1 MKKFSS
7 ASLAFILSALCASP
21 TLAQSTST
29 TTPADP
35 LFDANTKLDSISG
48 TNLPGAPPSLS
59 VTRAGFSSSLVSN
72 QTSDPANNPINSS
85 ANIPVRHLAE
95 RRSIAMSTS
104 AVDQFT
110 RMATS
115 NNGVLSSD
123 TLVLAE
129 KIGLMPMMEKLER
142 LRNASKGNPT
152 DSQILQFLLAKQQF
166 MEAILV
172 TGLEVRCTV
181 NNVEAEIDKANDLY
195 AVLAERRDRATLLNT
210 YANLISGGITGM
222 VSGGLALGQV
232 NYIVPNTIDTTE
244 GVIQTAISLLALRQQ
259 KGQHELERGTPSILA
274 RIIHPTDETA
284 KSFPASV
291 WVYLNTVPSDSERNE
306 TRVQRLVRSW
316 KEPDYK
322 RHRLLHYVNEDRTSF
337 TSGKPK
343 RTTVNL
349 LEDRMAMLTDFQ
361 TLIAGMEFNLL
372 ELTQFAQ
379 GQRTLNP

>member
-1 MKKFSS
+1 MSILNLAVKKFLSV
-7 ASLAFILSALCASP
+7 SLVFILSVPCASS
-21 TLAQSTST
+21 TLAQSIPATTS
-29 TTPADP
+29 DP
-35 LFDANTKLDSISG
+35 LFDANT
-48 TNLPGAPPSLS
+48 NLQSMTGASLS
-59 VTRAGFSSSLVSN
+59 NA
-72 QTSDPANNPINSS
+72 
-85 ANIPVRHLAE
+85 PVRPVS
-95 RRSIAMSTS
+95 RGRSLAMSASST
-104 AVDQFT
+104 DQFM
-110 RMATS
+110 RMAAT
-115 NNGVLSSD
+115 NNGVLSPD

-152 DSQILQFLLAKQQF
+152 DSQILQFLLVKEQF
-166 MEAILV
+166 MEAIFA
-172 TGLEVRCTV
+172 TGLEVRCTI

-210 YANLISGGITGM
+210 YANLISGGVTGM
-222 VSGGLALGQV
+222 VSGGLSLGQV
-232 NYIVPNTIDTTE
+232 HYTVPNTIDTTE
-244 GVIQTAISLLALRQQ
+244 GVIQTAISLLALKQQ

-274 RIIHPTDETA
+274 RIIRPTDETA

-291 WVYLNTVPSDSERNE
+291 WAYLNTVPSDAERNE

-316 KEPDYK
+316 KEPDYE
-322 RHRLLHYVNEDRTSF
+322 RHRLLHYVKEDRTSF

-372 ELTQFAQ
+372 ELVQFAQ
-379 GQRTLNP
+379 GQRSLNLQQDGNQ